1 MCVGGTLWGMRGGG
15 GEHGVQCKFINKGL
29 KKAVKLLGKLFYLA
43 RPIKED
49 YLVWLLKLSVIV
61 N

>member
-1 MCVGGTLWGMRGGG
+1 M
-15 GEHGVQCKFINKGL
+15 QCKFINRGL
-29 KKAVKLLGKLFYLA
+29 KKAVKLLGKLCYLT

-49 YLVWLLKLSVIV
+49 YLVWLLELSVIV

>member
-1 MCVGGTLWGMRGGG
+1 MCVEGNLWGMRGVG
-15 GEHGVQCKFINKGL
+15 GEHGVQCKLINRGL
-29 KKAVKLLGKLFYLA
+29 KKAVKLLGKLCYLT

-49 YLVWLLKLSVIV
+49 YLVWLLELSVIV